1 MNEDKP
7 GVVSIHGNDYE
18 TVALRV
24 TKFREDNPNWTIKT
38 KAIGAGQYVTFRA
51 SIYNE
56 EGRLIATGHA
66 EEERGAAGG
75 FNGSELECCETSA
88 VGRALAFY
96 KFPGTF
102 LRSADEMSDALIAQG
117 VKNLEKW
124 YGEWMKII
132 REPEMLGKILTIKDL
147 LSSEDDEG
155 NPKTPEYA
163 LVAEMVMDMTD
174 DQQQA
179 MRKAPTKGGI
189 LTTEEIGKL
198 KSNEYADAR
207 NSITGHVRDSE

>member
-1 MNEDKP
+1 MNEENK
-7 GVVSIHGNDYE
+7 GIVSIHGNDYE

-51 SIYNE
+51 SIYDE
-56 EGRLIATGHA
+56 EGRLISTGHA

-102 LRSADEMSDALIAQG
+102 LRSADEMSDALIQQG
-117 VKNLEKW
+117 VKRVQKDF
-124 YGEWMKII
+124 GERMAIL
-132 REPEMLGKILTIKDL
+132 REPAMLQKIMDIKDRL
-147 LSSEDDEG
+147 ADGDYHA
-155 NPKTPEYA
+155 T
-163 LVAEMVMDMTD
+163 AEIILDMTETE
-174 DQQQA
+174 QSA
-179 MRKAPTKGGI
+179 MRLAPTKGGI
-189 LTTEEIGKL
+189 LTTAEVNQI

-207 NSITGHVRDSE
+207 NSITGHTRDD

>member
-132 REPEMLGKILTIKDL
+132 REPEMLQKIMDIKDRL
-147 LSSEDDEG
+147 ADAD
-155 NPKTPEYA
+155 YHA
-163 LVAEMVMDMTD
+163 VAEIVMDMTD